1 MAKITLSK
9 RNGKFFV
16 DDAENFEKNI
26 VDVALYNKYV
36 AEMEVALEEETLNV
50 FRRLRKDGL
59 VFYRPVEDSSIQTV
73 VVVLNKNKSY
83 KIIIDNGT
91 LYGEKASLT
100 DEMVLYTTKKEAINN
115 LAENLKGAAKEKF
128 DRAKENLSDAAKR
141 VMESVNPTIKK
152 AQEKIEPAKKTAQGL
167 GTIAGALLEEIA
179 ENASK
184 KFDEVKE
191 KFDNAVST
199 PNNEKQEGC
208 YVEREKLMEVRQHIK
223 EIIIKSVEFKDELAK
238 LNSEIKN
245 LIR

>member
-9 RNGKFFV
+9 KNGKFFV

-26 VDVALYNKYV
+26 VDVALFNKYV
-36 AEMEVALEEETLNV
+36 AEMEVAPEEESLNV

-152 AQEKIEPAKKTAQGL
+152 EKIEPAKKTAQGL

-208 YVEREKLMEVRQHIK
+208 YVEREKLMEVRRHIK
-223 EIIIKSVEFKDELAK
+223 EIIVKSIEFKDELAE

-245 LIR
+245 LLK